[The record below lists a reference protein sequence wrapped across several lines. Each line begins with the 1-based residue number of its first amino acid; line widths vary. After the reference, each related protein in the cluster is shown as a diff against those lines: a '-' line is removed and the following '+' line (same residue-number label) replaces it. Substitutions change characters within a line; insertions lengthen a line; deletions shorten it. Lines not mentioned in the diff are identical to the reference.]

1 MLFINIGMPRS
12 GTLWRYK
19 LIRDLVIAGG
29 GQDGT
34 QIRKQYLLYPFISG
48 LNADINTLS
57 TKRLLPAMVPSLLGK
72 SYTLNTHDGPSPFA
86 YQMLQKGNIKAVYG
100 YRDPRDCILSILEYS
115 QRAYARYSAVF
126 LELKTVEEA
135 TDFFQIYLDI
145 WDEWEQAP
153 NTLIIKY
160 EMLLAEFNTTVDSI
174 VSHLGLE
181 IPQSKLIEVKEQF
194 QPKQKPIKD
203 HSTHFVHGVAH
214 RYKQAF
220 SADELSYLNNRLG
233 PYLEKMGY
241 EI

>member
-1 MLFINIGMPRS
+1 
-12 GTLWRYK
+12 
-19 LIRDLVIAGG
+19 
-29 GQDGT
+29 
-34 QIRKQYLLYPFISG
+34 
-48 LNADINTLS
+48 
-57 TKRLLPAMVPSLLGK
+57 MVPSLLGK
-72 SYTLNTHDGPSPFA
+72 SYTLNTHAGPSEFA

-145 WDEWEQAP
+145 WDEWVQAP

-160 EMLLAEFNTTVDSI
+160 ETLLAEFNVTVDSI
-174 VSHLGLE
+174 VTHLGLE
-181 IPQSKLIEVKEQF
+181 IPQSKLIEVEEQF

-220 SADELSYLNNRLG
+220 SADELSYLNDRLG

-241 EI
+241 EV